1 MYDPNEEW
9 NVQPCQMT
17 RIHLRHPHIACAFFI
32 SYLYANEILCDFPS
46 SGVIFIILLTI
57 HAHSRVGVSPP
68 KMGDTHF
75 RTPVPADLP
84 SFTDDDERK
93 KQSRV
98 TRTKS
103 PHPHTPST
111 QAHRHY
117 DTFPSKY
124 EPENC
129 GEFRTRH
136 DRHFLLVYHFVYIML
151 L

>member
-9 NVQPCQMT
+9 NIQPCQMT

-84 SFTDDDERK
+84 SFTDDDEGP
-93 KQSRV
+93 SPP
-98 TRTKS
+98 TRTRL
-103 PHPHTPST
+103 PHRHTDITTLSHPST
-111 QAHRHY
+111 NLKIVVNSGR
-117 DTFPSKY
+117 DTIDISY
-124 EPENC
+124 LY
-129 GEFRTRH
+129 TI
-136 DRHFLLVYHFVYIML
+136 LYT
-151 L
+151 